1 MYVNIESKINI
12 YNYLFNENP
21 GIIIEISQEN
31 LKSVLSRL
39 YNNNINFLVLGK
51 TNKSPKFI
59 LDYNRQTV
67 IEHET
72 KKLRYLWQKR
82 SYEME
87 KQQAN
92 KSCIEQEIKNCYDLK
107 IPKFTIP
114 ENLKLIDLQMDLG
127 DIKPKIAIMSEEG
140 SNGENEMAYCFNEV
154 GFEVYNININDL
166 EMDKYNL
173 NQFRG
178 IAFVG
183 GFTFSDV
190 LGAAYGWYFSIVNN
204 PKIKIQFEQFYKRE
218 DTFSLG
224 VCNGCQLMSLLNWIP
239 KNISLEKNLSQRF
252 ESRYS
257 TVKILPNYSIMLN
270 GMDDLTFGIWTAHG
284 QGRIVNKNDKISDN
298 NTFPIRYVD
307 NLGNPT
313 EDYPFNPNG
322 SIGGKAAIVS
332 ENGRHL
338 AIMPH
343 PERCVLKDQIPWYPD
358 NIDLDKYTPW
368 IRMFRNAY
376 EWCMN

>member
-1 MYVNIESKINI
+1 
-12 YNYLFNENP
+12 YLFNENP
-21 GIIIEISQEN
+21 GIVIEISQEN

-39 YNNNINFLVLGK
+39 YNNHINFLVLGK
-51 TNKSPKFI
+51 TNNSPKFI

-67 IEHET
+67 IEYET

-92 KSCIEQEIKNCYDLK
+92 KSCINNEIKNCYDLNPP
-107 IPKFTIP
+107 IFYIP
-114 ENLKLIDLQMDLG
+114 ESLHLDNLQMDLG

-154 GFEVYNININDL
+154 GFEVYNINISDL
-166 EMDKYNL
+166 ETDRFNL

-204 PKIKIQFEQFYKRE
+204 PKISNQFKKFYERK

-224 VCNGCQLMSLLNWIP
+224 VCNGCQLLSLLNWLP
-239 KNISLEKNLSQRF
+239 ENISLE
-252 ESRYS
+252 
-257 TVKILPNYSIMLN
+257 
-270 GMDDLTFGIWTAHG
+270 
-284 QGRIVNKNDKISDN
+284 
-298 NTFPIRYVD
+298 
-307 NLGNPT
+307 
-313 EDYPFNPNG
+313 
-322 SIGGKAAIVS
+322 
-332 ENGRHL
+332 
-338 AIMPH
+338 
-343 PERCVLKDQIPWYPD
+343 
-358 NIDLDKYTPW
+358 
-368 IRMFRNAY
+368 
-376 EWCMN
+376 

>member
-1 MYVNIESKINI
+1 MSVDNITQTIKSPNTLVLSGYSNCVELDKIVLPYLKKAGSYIVYINLSNKYNLGGTIFEEIYQNNINNTELKFDKCDLGDLGKLKILFNTIQSLISEEKILSGHDISDGGLITSLIELTIASNLGMYVNIESKINI

-31 LKSVLSRL
+31 FKSVLSRL

-204 PKIKIQFEQFYKRE
+204 PKLKYSLNNFIKERI
-218 DTFSLG
+218 
-224 VCNGCQLMSLLNWIP
+224 LL
-239 KNISLEKNLSQRF
+239 
-252 ESRYS
+252 
-257 TVKILPNYSIMLN
+257 V
-270 GMDDLTFGIWTAHG
+270 
-284 QGRIVNKNDKISDN
+284 
-298 NTFPIRYVD
+298 
-307 NLGNPT
+307 
-313 EDYPFNPNG
+313 
-322 SIGGKAAIVS
+322 
-332 ENGRHL
+332 
-338 AIMPH
+338 
-343 PERCVLKDQIPWYPD
+343 
-358 NIDLDKYTPW
+358 
-368 IRMFRNAY
+368 
-376 EWCMN
+376 